1 MNTLSNLLRV
11 VGPGSF
17 SGGGGCEF
25 HFTPS
30 GQVTPKY
37 SYVPQNC
44 PIAINIKFHF
54 PVCVSFVFV
63 SLVLSIYILIYH

>member
-44 PIAINIKFHF
+44 PLAINI
-54 PVCVSFVFV
+54 
-63 SLVLSIYILIYH
+63 